1 MSSFHFIFSDY
12 KTALSLIKHGL
23 IPIFYHSKHINSVH
37 YFIIFWLNY
46 EGARTFFASRF
57 WMTLSLPHNRTSSRG
72 VAKVGDRFIIFLDLD
87 RIFSAEE
94 QELNIS

>member
-1 MSSFHFIFSDY
+1 
-12 KTALSLIKHGL
+12 
-23 IPIFYHSKHINSVH
+23 
-37 YFIIFWLNY
+37 
-46 EGARTFFASRF
+46 
-57 WMTLSLPHNRTSSRG
+57 MTLSLPHNRTSSRG